1 MKATIKTMEIDGQA
15 QQLLAACNLPTAD
28 LQDAANNLRLFG
40 CQIDGHLIGLV
51 GLEIHGADALLRSLA
66 VADAARGQGLG
77 DELLAYAER
86 QAATHGAQAIYLLTT
101 TAEVFFAQR
110 GYRLSE
116 RAMAPLA
123 IAATR
128 QFSELCPASAA
139 FMRKRLSA
147 GEALSTAPP
156 DP

>member
-1 MKATIKTMEIDGQA
+1 MKATIQAIAIDGQV
-15 QQLLAACNLPTAD
+15 QQLLAACNLPTDD

-40 CQIDGHLIGLV
+40 WQTDGRLIGLV
-51 GLEIHGADALLRSLA
+51 GLQMHGADALLRSLA

-86 QAATHGAQAIYLLTT
+86 QAATHGVHAIYLLTT

-116 RAMAPLA
+116 RTTAPRA

-128 QFSELCPASAA
+128 QFCGLCPADAT
-139 FMRKRLSA
+139 FMRKCL
-147 GEALSTAPP
+147 
-156 DP
+156 

>member
-1 MKATIKTMEIDGQA
+1 MNVTIKAMEIDGQA
-15 QQLLAACNLPTAD
+15 QQLLTACNLPSDD
-28 LQDAANNLRLFG
+28 LQDAVNNLQLFG
-40 CQIDGHLIGLV
+40 CAIDGHLIGLV
-51 GLEIHGADALLRSLA
+51 GLEMHGADALLRSLA

-77 DELLAYAER
+77 DQLLAYAER
-86 QAATHGAQAIYLLTT
+86 QATTHGVQAVYLLTT

-110 GYRLSE
+110 GYRLSD
-116 RAMAPLA
+116 RAAAPLA

-128 QFSELCPASAA
+128 QFCGLCPASAA

-156 DP
+156 VP

>member
-1 MKATIKTMEIDGQA
+1 MKATIQVIEIDGQA
-15 QQLLAACNLPTAD
+15 QQLLAACNLPTDD

-40 CQIDGHLIGLV
+40 CRADGHLLGLV

-77 DELLAYAER
+77 DELLTYAER
-86 QAATHGAQAIYLLTT
+86 QAASHGVHAIYLLTT
-101 TAEVFFAQR
+101 TAEAFFAQR

-116 RAMAPLA
+116 RATAPLA

-128 QFSELCPASAA
+128 QFCGLCPATAT
-139 FMRKRLSA
+139 FMHKRLSA
-147 GEALSTAPP
+147 GAV
-156 DP
+156 